1 MANNPREHLY
11 LRLDG
16 NNRPI
21 AGSGV
26 YRKTMPKNGQWVDV
40 TLCAAK
46 CCSFSELVASNYTLA
61 LPATLTYTGD
71 VISLM
76 GASTT
81 PPNTLYVV
89 PVTSTADSIT
99 ITISSTGSVSV
110 SVASGVAAHTNS
122 VNVTFFDNSGN
133 QTTKTFTVNYTPSS

>member
-1 MANNPREHLY
+1 MANNPREHLFI
-11 LRLDG
+11 RLDG
-16 NNRPI
+16 HGRPI
-21 AGSGV
+21 ATSGV
-26 YRKTMPKNGQWVDV
+26 YRKDIPQNGQWVDV
-40 TLCAAK
+40 TLCASK

-110 SVASGVAAHTNS
+110 SVSSGTLAHTNS
-122 VNVTFFDNSGN
+122 VSVTFFDNTGN
-133 QTTKTFTVNYTPSS
+133 QTTKTFTVNYTPAS

>member
-1 MANNPREHLY
+1 MTNNPREHLFI
-11 LRLDG
+11 RLDG
-16 NNRPI
+16 NGRPI

-26 YRKTMPKNGQWVDV
+26 YRKEMPKNGQWVNV
-40 TLCAAK
+40 TLCASK

-61 LPATLTYTGD
+61 LVGTLTYTGD

-81 PPNTLYVV
+81 SPNTLYVV

-99 ITISSTGSVSV
+99 ITVSSTGSVSV
-110 SVASGVAAHTNS
+110 SVASGLAVHTNS

-133 QTTKTFTVNYTPSS
+133 QITKVFTVNYTPGT